1 MTVKV
6 VQGLIGQTRPPT
18 QPSIVTQEQVS
29 QQLGNA
35 AASASQAAQVASAAG
50 RQVSSDAVLVS
61 TRAVTKSS
69 SPALRD
75 PEKAQKVADEIS
87 EDIKKDPVTGAKAH
101 DSLSSSRASQY
112 L

>member
-18 QPSIVTQEQVS
+18 QPSIVTQEQVA
-29 QQLGNA
+29 QQLGSASA
-35 AASASQAAQVASAAG
+35 AASQAGQAAAAV
-50 RQVSSDAVLVS
+50 RQVGNDAVLVS

-75 PEKAQKVADEIS
+75 SEKAQRVADEVA
-87 EDIKKDPVTGAKAH
+87 EDIRKDPATGAKAH

>member
-18 QPSIVTQEQVS
+18 QPSIVTPEQVS
-29 QQLGNA
+29 QQVGNA
-35 AASASQAAQVASAAG
+35 AATASQAAQAVSSAA

-75 PEKAQKVADEIS
+75 SEKAQKIADEVA
-87 EDIKKDPVTGAKAH
+87 EDIKKDPATSVKAH